1 MILQDAARRGTGLAR
16 LIGLAWALGLANVAP
31 ATAQTQMQTPTQ
43 AQPASALPAIPA
55 PSGALE
61 PRDIRA
67 QLAPRHTPR
76 WRPRSAPRCSA
87 WP

>member
-31 ATAQTQMQTPTQ
+31 ATAQPQTPTQ
-43 AQPASALPAIPA
+43 AQPASALPAIPAPA

-67 QLAPRHTPR
+67 QLAPRQYTTL
-76 WRPRSAPRCSA
+76 AAEIGARCSA